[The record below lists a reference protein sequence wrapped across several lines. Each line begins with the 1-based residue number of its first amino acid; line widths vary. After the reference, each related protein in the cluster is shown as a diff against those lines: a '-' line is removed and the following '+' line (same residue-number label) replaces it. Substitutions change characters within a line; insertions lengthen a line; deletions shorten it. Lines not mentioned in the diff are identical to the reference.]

1 MLYVLYMRY
10 LMTEYDFSHFEPSR
24 RLNKKYNAVIQ
35 NKQTG
40 RVVKI
45 PFGDSRYEQYKDS
58 TGLGLWSHKDHG
70 DRVRRRAYESRHG
83 QWDASDGGDNTYY
96 FSPAYFSWRY
106 LW

>member
-1 MLYVLYMRY
+1 MADYTFVR
-10 LMTEYDFSHFEPSR
+10 FEPTQ

-35 NKQTG
+35 NRQTG
-40 RVVKI
+40 RTVKI
-45 PFGDSRYEQYKDS
+45 PFGDSRYEQFKDS

-70 DRVRRRAYESRHG
+70 DYTRRRAYQERHG
-83 QWDASDGGDNTYY
+83 KTYRGD

>member
-1 MLYVLYMRY
+1 MRY
-10 LMTEYDFSHFEPSR
+10 PMADYTFVRFEPTQ

-35 NKQTG
+35 NRQTG
-40 RVVKI
+40 RTVKI
-45 PFGDSRYEQYKDS
+45 PFGDSRYEQFKDS

-70 DRVRRRAYESRHG
+70 DYTRRQAYQERNG
-83 QWDASDGGDNTYY
+83 KINRGD